1 MSFNVKI
8 LIPSSL
14 KVQKKKKKKKKIQEN
29 KVVAQYS

>member
-14 KVQKKKKKKKKIQEN
+14 KVQKKKKKFQEN

>member
-14 KVQKKKKKKKKIQEN
+14 KVQKKKKKKKKNPRKQGSSTI
-29 KVVAQYS
+29 

>member
-14 KVQKKKKKKKKIQEN
+14 KVQKKKKKKKKNPIKQG
-29 KVVAQYS
+29 SSTI